1 MISGLDIA
9 RSVAHHYKAH
19 WQLAVKSAGLNAY
32 LERETNYENTVS
44 TSVFT
49 LAIISAAQDFQY
61 GALTEYDI
69 VPSITRNSKKDLV
82 DIVWVTELPNKPA
95 TREAS
100 LSRKIVLGSE
110 IEMGDN
116 QLRAIN
122 RLAKLADILR
132 FGS

>member
-69 VPSITRNSKKDLV
+69 VPSITRNSKKDPV
-82 DIVWVTELPNKPA
+82 DIVQLDRVHAP
-95 TREAS
+95 S
-100 LSRKIVLGSE
+100 LLGDSIYSRGRST
-110 IEMGDN
+110 
-116 QLRAIN
+116 A
-122 RLAKLADILR
+122 RLEPR
-132 FGS
+132 